1 MTPTEV
7 PSVIERGERLR
18 RGGSVPSR
26 QSPNPRQRVISD
38 KPDERLPVWP
48 LAVVLVA
55 GLLAMALPGLLGV
68 LPSGPVPGGGSPSVT
83 DQAVPENGTGT
94 TYLVNFTESGLPSG
108 TSWSVILNGQ
118 SQPSSLK
125 AIFFSEPNGSYAYTV
140 GGVSGYSASPSSGN
154 VVVNGSVV
162 RVAIS
167 FSLAS
172 GGPLTITF
180 FTANP
185 ATVSL
190 GGSTHISTVVSGGTI
205 PYTYTYRG
213 LPSGC
218 SSTAAAFS
226 CTPTTTGSYLLA
238 VVVTDANG
246 TRANAST
253 QLAVTGA
260 NGTSQL
266 AIQVATSPSPASG
279 PAPLAVSFKATVSG
293 GNPPYGVNWN
303 FGDSTPW
310 GQGMNV
316 THTYN
321 GVGAYT
327 ACGYAYDSRNASA
340 SQCVNVTVTG
350 GNGSSPLAIQ
360 VVTLP
365 SPASGPAP
373 LTVSFMATVSGGSPP
388 YGVNWNFGDNTP
400 WGQGMN
406 VTHTYNGAGTYTA
419 CGYAYDSRNA
429 SASQCVS
436 ITVTGGN
443 ANLSV
448 SAQARPLSGSAPLS
462 VNFWANATGGVAPY
476 VFSWA
481 FGDGGSG
488 TGSPI
493 THTYTAAGT
502 YAVTVIVTDSQG
514 ATVAGHITVTV
525 GNGSTSP
532 SLSMTASPL
541 NGSSPL
547 TVTFDLSVTQGTSP
561 YTLYLYYGDQNNSNS
576 SKVVTNWSGA
586 STTLTHTYSSQG
598 IYTAWAH
605 VVDDMR
611 LTASASVTI
620 TIHAS
625 NTGNGNTTGQPSSGS
640 GNPSRLSPWVVG
652 SVVGAVAGGVASV
665 WGGRGLVRWHR
676 ARKMRRALA

>member
-1 MTPTEV
+1 MTPKEV

-26 QSPNPRQRVISD
+26 HSRNPRQRGISD
-38 KPDERLPVWP
+38 KPGERLPVWP
-48 LAVVLVA
+48 LAVVVVA
-55 GLLAMALPGLLGV
+55 GLLAMALPGVLGV

-118 SQPSSLK
+118 SQSSSLK

-172 GGPLTITF
+172 GGPLTITS

-190 GGSTHISTVVSGGTI
+190 GGSTHISTVVSGGTT
-205 PYTYTYRG
+205 PYSYTYQG

-226 CTPTTTGSYLLA
+226 CTPATPGSYLLG

-253 QLAVTGA
+253 QLAVTGT

-266 AIQVATSPSPASG
+266 AIQVATS
-279 PAPLAVSFKATVSG
+279 
-293 GNPPYGVNWN
+293 
-303 FGDSTPW
+303 
-310 GQGMNV
+310 
-316 THTYN
+316 
-321 GVGAYT
+321 
-327 ACGYAYDSRNASA
+327 
-340 SQCVNVTVTG
+340 
-350 GNGSSPLAIQ
+350 
-360 VVTLP
+360 P

-429 SASQCVS
+429 SASQCVN
-436 ITVTGGN
+436 IAVTGGN

-448 SAQARPLSGSAPLS
+448 TAQARPLSGNTPLS

-476 VFSWA
+476 AFSWA

-502 YAVTVIVTDSQG
+502 YAVTVFVTDSQG
-514 ATVAGHITVTV
+514 ATAAGHVTVTV
-525 GNGSTSP
+525 GNGSTSL
-532 SLSMTASPL
+532 SLTMAASPL

-547 TVTFDLSVTQGTSP
+547 TVTFDLSVTHGTAP

-625 NTGNGNTTGQPSSGS
+625 NTGNGNTTGQPASGS